1 MRSCPNSCGAGCRL
15 GRREFLK
22 TSACLAGAAILGGCG
37 TTGRTGPAGP
47 TSSAGVA
54 PIQLKGPAARCVPV
68 IKAAFVRRKGA
79 YGLRWPG
86 AVYDGEAALKMYA
99 ERIREAAG
107 ALRLKA
113 DLRPDPI
120 YAAAEADAWIAEAK
134 SSNPDGLLLVL
145 LDRQEHAWPT
155 AVKAID
161 SGIRTVV
168 FSPVG
173 TSFTTNTA
181 APSKKAGAVIYSTD
195 DQDELVY
202 GMKMLGAAAR
212 MRAMRFVVIRGAQGG
227 ESQYPQLGIN
237 LRTVPSK
244 TFADIYN
251 AMPESDEM
259 RAIADEH
266 LRGAQRTIGATRQDV
281 VNGARSYVVART
293 ILQQEEADGITMDCL
308 GALGPTKLALPC
320 LAWSRMLDEGV
331 PAACEADT
339 GAAASHTVVQY
350 LFDRP
355 GFQVDPVAETA
366 RQAIIGSH
374 CTCATRLNGFGR
386 PPEPYLVRHH
396 HGERDAT
403 IQTVWREGQPV
414 TSIDM
419 QSAAKGGNLQM
430 IVQSGR
436 VLGNVSVPPA
446 GGCVVAV
453 MVKFDGATD
462 VLANPGFHQI
472 FFYGDYRRRLL
483 DFCRLMNIE
492 PVTA

>member
-1 MRSCPNSCGAGCRL
+1 MYTEKIRQAG
-15 GRREFLK
+15 
-22 TSACLAGAAILGGCG
+22 
-37 TTGRTGPAGP
+37 
-47 TSSAGVA
+47 
-54 PIQLKGPAARCVPV
+54 
-68 IKAAFVRRKGA
+68 
-79 YGLRWPG
+79 
-86 AVYDGEAALKMYA
+86 
-99 ERIREAAG
+99 G
-107 ALRLKA
+107 ALRLKV
-113 DLRPDPI
+113 DLRPEPI
-120 YAAAEADAWIAEAK
+120 YTAAEADAWVAEAK
-134 SSNPDGLLLVL
+134 SAGPDGLLIVL

-181 APSKKAGAVIYSTD
+181 APSKKTGAVIYSTD

-212 MRAMRFVVIRGAQGG
+212 MRAMRFVVIRGTQRQ
-227 ESQYPQLGIN
+227 ESQYLQLGIN
-237 LRTVPSK
+237 LRTVPAK

-251 AMPESDEM
+251 ATPESAEM

-266 LRGAQRTIGATRQDV
+266 LRGAQKTIGAARQDV
-281 VNGARSYVVART
+281 INGARSYVVART
-293 ILQQEEADGITMDCL
+293 IITQEEADGITMDCL

-320 LAWSRMLDEGV
+320 IAWSRLNDAGV
-331 PAACEADT
+331 PAACEADI
-339 GAAASHTVVQY
+339 GAAASHTIVQY

-355 GFQVDPVAETA
+355 GFQQDPVAETT

-374 CTCATRLNGFGR
+374 CSCPTRLNGFGR

-403 IQTVWREGQPV
+403 IQTLWREGQAV
-414 TSIDM
+414 TCIDM
-419 QSAAKGGNLQM
+419 EGPAKSGKLQM

-436 VLGNVSVPPA
+436 VLGNVSVPPS

-453 MVKFDGATD
+453 MVKFDGSAD
-462 VLANPGFHQI
+462 VLANPGFHQV